1 MCDQFVEPRITMEA
15 SRGGAG
21 AVSEGSIHIEQTAV
35 PHRSILA
42 VVLWMSGAL
51 LAFSATAIAVR
62 ALAPAFSIFEMLA
75 VRNAAGVLILLV
87 LALAKPELRPSLKP
101 RRFKLHLMRNVLHF
115 AGTDGWAFGLT
126 LLPLATVFALEFTTP
141 AWVALL
147 AIPLLKETMTRGR
160 LVAVVLGFIGI
171 LVILRPGVETL
182 QPASLLMLGVA
193 FSFALVAIMTKRLTM
208 TESTFSILFFMNLM
222 QLPMNLAGVGRAF
235 WLHVQ
240 AAHALPLVGISVGG
254 LLAHYCLTNAYR
266 QGDATMVVPLDFMRI
281 PLIAF
286 VGWQFYGEAL
296 DPYVFLGSGCII
308 LGLLYSLHREAQ
320 SA

>member
-1 MCDQFVEPRITMEA
+1 MRGLVADVAVTMKA
-15 SRGGAG
+15 SRDAAG
-21 AVSEGSIHIEQTAV
+21 AVSEGSIHFEQTAV

-75 VRNAAGVLILLV
+75 VRNAAGVLILLA
-87 LALAKPELRPSLKP
+87 LALLKPELRPGLKP
-101 RRFKLHLMRNVLHF
+101 RRFRLHLARNVLHF

-147 AIPLLKETMTRGR
+147 AIPLLGEKMTAGR

-208 TESTFSILFFMNLM
+208 TESTFSILFFMNLI
-222 QLPMNLAGVGRAF
+222 QLPMNLAGVSRAF
-235 WLHVQ
+235 WLQVQ
-240 AAHALPLVGISVGG
+240 PSHALPLAGISVGG

-296 DPYVFLGSGCII
+296 DPFVFLGSGCII
-308 LGLLYSLHREAQ
+308 LGLLYSLHREAK

>member
-1 MCDQFVEPRITMEA
+1 MPQ
-15 SRGGAG
+15 
-21 AVSEGSIHIEQTAV
+21 
-35 PHRSILA
+35 RSILA

-62 ALAPAFSIFEMLA
+62 ALAPTFSIFEMLA
-75 VRNAAGVLILLV
+75 VRNAAGVLILLA
-87 LALAKPELRPSLKP
+87 LALVRPELRPGLTP
-101 RRFKLHLMRNVLHF
+101 RRFGLHLARNVLHF

-160 LVAVVLGFIGI
+160 LVAVILGFIGI
-171 LVILRPGVETL
+171 LVILRPGLETL
-182 QPASLLMLGVA
+182 QPASFLMLGVA

-208 TESTFSILFFMNLM
+208 TESTFSILFFMNLL
-222 QLPMNLAGVGRAF
+222 QLPMNLAGVRRAF
-235 WLHVQ
+235 WLEVQ
-240 AAHALPLVGISVGG
+240 PSHALPFAGICLGG

-286 VGWQFYGEAL
+286 VGWQFYGEPL
-296 DPYVFLGSGCII
+296 DPYVFLGSFCII
-308 LGLLYSLHREAQ
+308 VGLLYSLHREAR